1 MKQSSASLRRAMPI
15 VLALLACVAF
25 AAPAPAQTRNFFCG
39 HGRAVTIV
47 VNNQRSITVSPIDG
61 AAMTLR
67 QQGRNPFHF
76 VRDDYGVTISPD
88 QNTATVDIPDFGVST
103 CRYRAGRSTAGLQGL
118 GHADRCGPGF
128 HQVPETD
135 ACASNAGT
143 PPQTRISQR
152 GLPMPGASLGGVVRA
167 EPTTSSAKI
176 ASLREGTPVMI
187 MGREQVWE
195 GYNWFLIR
203 IPQGGKAYQWGGIMC
218 SQEPLDGILAR
229 CRH

>member
-1 MKQSSASLRRAMPI
+1 VKQSSASLRRAMPI

-39 HGRAVTIV
+39 HGRAVAIV
-47 VNNQRSITVSPIDG
+47 VNNQHSITVSPIDG

-135 ACASNAGT
+135 ACASNAAT